1 MICLENFELRGLRR
15 RELEPYPEMRSLD
28 TRRLLKCTHMTQERP
43 RYRPKNAGRI
53 QKNDIKISL
62 RITAPRERSA
72 RIEREHTSCAN
83 AGVKCQVTA
92 VWHARCQQP
101 DVLIPH
107 SRDEPG
113 GVFLRVE
120 AANSRQNRRSAV
132 NEMADRALNGNP
144 PHSLDVNFLDPNCT
158 CDDLQIQNL
167 TYVPALSPIPPLTK
181 SSPATPL

>member
-28 TRRLLKCTHMTQERP
+28 T
-43 RYRPKNAGRI
+43 
-53 QKNDIKISL
+53 
-62 RITAPRERSA
+62 
-72 RIEREHTSCAN
+72 HTSCAN

-113 GVFLRVE
+113 AVFLRVE

-181 SSPATPL
+181 SSPAAPL